1 MAPDDTILRISVERA
16 IPYRG
21 FSSYLPEII
30 VFLLVFM
37 VGCLAAAE
45 KETEKILR
53 PFHLL
58 GDLVQQIMEGRPAH
72 KLPDDYKELQPLI
85 AKVEEQHNDIE
96 NYLEDIEE
104 ERNTIR
110 TVVDTIADGIIL

>member
-1 MAPDDTILRISVERA
+1 
-16 IPYRG
+16 
-21 FSSYLPEII
+21 
-30 VFLLVFM
+30 M

-85 AKVEEQHNDIE
+85 AKLEEQHNDIE